1 MRQSRMS
8 DILVI
13 GLALFSMFFGAGNI
27 IFPPYLGMESAN
39 QWILGF
45 ASYYI
50 ADIGL
55 AVLAIFAVLRCKGDV
70 NHFMSFVGN
79 IPGKIML
86 SAIILCIGPLIA
98 VPRTGATTYEMFV
111 VPVFGQIP
119 PAIPVFL
126 FFAVIA
132 LLSIRPSSVVD
143 ILGKFLTPALFLGL
157 IFLIIKGIV
166 TPVGTIVNTFKV
178 TSVVQEGI
186 SAGYQTM
193 DALAAVV
200 FGMIIVNT
208 IRNKGY
214 TQEQEQ
220 YKIAM
225 CASCLAAVGLL
236 IVYGGLTYLG
246 ATATS
251 NMQGR
256 LLRTELI
263 LYITRELLGNF
274 GVLLLG
280 VIVTLACTTTAVA
293 LISASAEYYCDLS
306 KGKLHYSFL
315 VVFFCIF
322 SALFATL
329 GTDTIVSIASPIL
342 GLLYPGM
349 LALIACSFF
358 AKRLKSTLVIRSTVL
373 GALLTSLFEL
383 LYAKGLP
390 CDFVTHLPLAS
401 LSFGWIVPSILFG
414 CVGAI
419 LSFLFISKT
428 TGK

>member
-1 MRQSRMS
+1 MKQSRML

-27 IFPPYLGMESAN
+27 IFPPYLGMESAS

-45 ASYYI
+45 SSYYL

-55 AVLAIFAVLRCKGDV
+55 AVVAIFAVLKYKGDV
-70 NHFMSFVGN
+70 NYFMSFVGN

-111 VPVFGQIP
+111 VPVFGNVSP
-119 PAIPVFL
+119 VVPVFL
-126 FFAVIA
+126 FFAAIA

-143 ILGKFLTPALFLGL
+143 ILGKFLTPALFFGL
-157 IFLIIKGIV
+157 IFLIIKGIL
-166 TPVGTIVNTFKV
+166 TPVGTIVDTFKV
-178 TSVVQEGI
+178 ESVVQQGI

-193 DALAAVV
+193 DSLAAVV

-208 IRNKGY
+208 VKNKGY

-225 CASCLAAVGLL
+225 YASCLAAAGLL
-236 IVYGGLTYLG
+236 LVYGGLTYLG

-263 LYITRELLGNF
+263 LYITRELLGKF
-274 GVLLLG
+274 GVILLG
-280 VIVTLACTTTAVA
+280 VVVTLACITTAVA
-293 LISASAEYYCDLS
+293 LITASAEYFCNLS
-306 KGKLHYSFL
+306 KGKLRYSFL
-315 VVFFCIF
+315 VIFFCAF

-329 GTDTIVSIASPIL
+329 GTDTIVSIAAPIL

-349 LALIACSFF
+349 LVLIACSFV
-358 AKRLKSTLVIRSTVL
+358 AKRLKSNLIIRFAVF
-373 GALLTSLFEL
+373 GAILTSLCEF
-383 LYAKGLP
+383 LYTKRFP
-390 CDFVTHLPLAS
+390 FSFVTKLPLAGS
-401 LSFGWIVPSILFG
+401 GFGWIVPSIVFG
-414 CVGAI
+414 CIGAI
-419 LSFLFISKT
+419 LSFLSNKKT
-428 TGK
+428 AGR

>member
-1 MRQSRMS
+1 ML
-8 DILVI
+8 DILII

-27 IFPPYLGMESAN
+27 IFPPYLGMESAS
-39 QWILGF
+39 QWVLGF
-45 ASYYI
+45 ASYYL

-55 AVLAIFAVLRCKGDV
+55 AIVAIFAVLKCKGDV

-111 VPVFGQIP
+111 VPVFGNVSP
-119 PAIPVFL
+119 MIPVFL

-157 IFLIIKGIV
+157 IFLIIKGIL
-166 TPVGTIVNTFKV
+166 TPVGTITDTFKV
-178 TSVVQEGI
+178 NSVVQEGI

-193 DALAAVV
+193 DSLAAVV

-208 IRNKGY
+208 VKNKGY

-220 YKIAM
+220 YNIAM
-225 CASCLAAVGLL
+225 YASCLAAAGLL

-263 LYITRELLGNF
+263 LYITRELLGKF

-280 VIVTLACTTTAVA
+280 IVVTLACITTAVA
-293 LISASAEYYCDLS
+293 LITASAEYFCDLS
-306 KGKLHYSFL
+306 NGRLRYTFL

-329 GTDTIVSIASPIL
+329 GTDTIVSIAAPIL
-342 GLLYPGM
+342 SFLYPGM
-349 LALIACSFF
+349 LALIVCSFF
-358 AKRLKSTLVIRSTVL
+358 AKRFKSTLVIRLSVL
-373 GALLTSLFEL
+373 GALFISLFEF
-383 LYAKGLP
+383 LYTKGFP
-390 CDFVTHLPLAS
+390 FGFVTRLPLS
-401 LSFGWIVPSILFG
+401 KLGFGWIVPSILFG
-414 CVGAI
+414 FIGAI
-419 LSFLFISKT
+419 LSFLSNKKT
-428 TGK
+428 AGN

>member
-1 MRQSRMS
+1 MKQSRML
-8 DILVI
+8 DIIVI

-27 IFPPYLGMESAN
+27 IFPPYLGMESASH
-39 QWILGF
+39 WILGF
-45 ASYYI
+45 VSYYL

-55 AVLAIFAVLRCKGDV
+55 AVVAIFAVLKYKGDI

-111 VPVFGQIP
+111 VPIFGNVS
-119 PAIPVFL
+119 PAISVFL
-126 FFAVIA
+126 FFSVIA

-143 ILGKFLTPALFLGL
+143 ILGKFLTPVLFLGL
-157 IFLIIKGIV
+157 IFLIIKGII
-166 TPVGTIVNTFKV
+166 TPVGTIADTFKV
-178 TSVVQEGI
+178 NSVIQEGI

-193 DALAAVV
+193 DSLAAVV
-200 FGMIIVNT
+200 FGIIIVNT
-208 IRNKGY
+208 VKNKGY

-225 CASCLAAVGLL
+225 YASCLAAAGLL
-236 IVYGGLTYLG
+236 LVYGGLTYLG

-263 LYITRELLGNF
+263 LYITRELLGKF

-280 VIVTLACTTTAVA
+280 VVVTLACITTAVA
-293 LISASAEYYCDLS
+293 LISASAEYFCDLS
-306 KGKLHYSFL
+306 KGNLRYSFL
-315 VVFFCIF
+315 VIFFCIF

-329 GTDTIVSIASPIL
+329 GTDTIVSIAAPIL

-349 LALIACSFF
+349 LALIVCSFF
-358 AKRLKSTLVIRSTVL
+358 AKHLKNTLIIRLAVF
-373 GALLTSLFEL
+373 GALLTSLFEFL
-383 LYAKGLP
+383 CTKGFP
-390 CDFVTHLPLAS
+390 FGFVTKIPFADLGFS
-401 LSFGWIVPSILFG
+401 WIVPSIVFG

-419 LSFLFISKT
+419 LSFLSNKKT
-428 TGK
+428 AGN